1 MKKNLKQ
8 IDSKK
13 IKKLFIDLI
22 SIDSPSGEEKKVRLF
37 IEKELK
43 KLNLKTSVDSFGNL
57 WSKIPGKGEPILLSA
72 HMDTVEPGRGIRP
85 IVKGDLITSD
95 GRTILGTDNKAGIT
109 EILVSLEYLIKNK
122 LSHRPIELIF
132 TREEEIGSLGVK
144 NLDFN
149 KIKSKE
155 ALVLDRSG
163 EPQTVVIAS
172 PFFAKMKIEILG
184 KSAHAAS
191 PEMGINA
198 IKIAADAISKIQL
211 GRIDKETT
219 VNIGLI
225 SGGDASNVIPSK
237 VEVFAE
243 CRSHN
248 FNKLKT
254 QTKLIEKSFIDACKK
269 PGGKINFF
277 HHLAHV
283 GYSHSKKDKL
293 INKILKAWQQMN
305 ITPIKEITAAASD
318 ANDFNEHGIKA
329 VNIGYAGRMPHS
341 CSENIKISEMKLVCE
356 FLINFLTSK

>member
-155 ALVLDRSG
+155 ALV
-163 EPQTVVIAS
+163 
-172 PFFAKMKIEILG
+172 F
-184 KSAHAAS
+184 
-191 PEMGINA
+191 
-198 IKIAADAISKIQL
+198 
-211 GRIDKETT
+211 
-219 VNIGLI
+219 
-225 SGGDASNVIPSK
+225 
-237 VEVFAE
+237 
-243 CRSHN
+243 
-248 FNKLKT
+248 
-254 QTKLIEKSFIDACKK
+254 CK
-269 PGGKINFF
+269 
-277 HHLAHV
+277 
-283 GYSHSKKDKL
+283 
-293 INKILKAWQQMN
+293 
-305 ITPIKEITAAASD
+305 
-318 ANDFNEHGIKA
+318 NE
-329 VNIGYAGRMPHS
+329 N
-341 CSENIKISEMKLVCE
+341 
-356 FLINFLTSK
+356 